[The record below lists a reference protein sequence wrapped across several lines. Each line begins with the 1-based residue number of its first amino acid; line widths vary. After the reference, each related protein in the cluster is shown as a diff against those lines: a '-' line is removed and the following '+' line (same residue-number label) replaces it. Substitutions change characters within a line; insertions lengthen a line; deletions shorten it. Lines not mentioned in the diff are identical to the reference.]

1 MRKTSILYMIMT
13 VEQRVESLVALGNL
27 LQDVD
32 RPEIAAVIQNAYIE
46 NAWFTPENIRQSLL
60 AIANYYL
67 AESDVLSLVHKY
79 HLSDNIIP
87 KNVGMVL
94 AGNIPLVGF
103 HDIICCFLAG
113 HNAIIKLSD
122 KDKVLIPF
130 VLGELTRLYPKAAL
144 YFEYVD
150 KLADFDAVIVTGSD
164 NTARHFEY
172 YFRNHPHIIRYNRN
186 AVAVLNGDED
196 SDILNIL
203 GGDIFTYFGLGCRN
217 VSKIYLPQG
226 YSVEKLFVAFDSF
239 GSIIHHNKYKNN
251 YDYNIALFLLNRE
264 LFLHNDFFILR
275 ESNEIASRIGVIHY
289 EFYQDRDE
297 LTKRIQ
303 SEINKVQCIVS
314 NTSIGQLDIIP
325 IGQPQYPTLDTFAD
339 GIDTMQFLLS
349 IS

>member
-1 MRKTSILYMIMT
+1 MT
-13 VEQRVESLVALGNL
+13 VEQRIESLVALGNL

-32 RPEIAAVIQNAYIE
+32 RPEMVTVIQNAYIE
-46 NAWFTPENIRQSLL
+46 NAWFTPENIRQSLI

-67 AESDVLSLVHKY
+67 TEPDITSLVKRY
-79 HLSDNIIP
+79 HLNDNIKP

-103 HDIICCFLAG
+103 HDIICCFLTG

-130 VLGELTRLYPKAAL
+130 VLSELTRLYPMATS
-144 YFEYVD
+144 YFTFVD
-150 KLADFDAVIVTGSD
+150 KLSDFDAVIVTGSD

-196 SDILNIL
+196 DQTLSIL
-203 GGDIFTYFGLGCRN
+203 GGDIFAYFGLGCRN
-217 VSKIYLPQG
+217 VSKLYLPQG

-239 GSIIHHNKYKNN
+239 SSIIHHNKYKNN

-264 LFLHNDFFILR
+264 PFLHNDFFILR
-275 ESNEIASRIGVIHY
+275 ESDEIASRIGVIHY

-297 LTKRIQ
+297 LSEKIQ

-314 NTSIGQLDIIP
+314 NNIIGQLDIIP
-325 IGQPQYPTLDTFAD
+325 IGQPQCPTLDTFAD

>member
-1 MRKTSILYMIMT
+1 MT

-27 LQDVD
+27 LHDVD
-32 RPEIAAVIQNAYIE
+32 RPEIATVIQNAYME

-67 AESDVLSLVHKY
+67 KESDISSLVRRY
-79 HLSDNIIP
+79 HINDNIKP

-103 HDIICCFLAG
+103 HDIICCFLTG

-130 VLGELTRLYPKAAL
+130 VLNELIKLYPNAAP
-144 YFEYVD
+144 YFTFVD
-150 KLADFDAVIVTGSD
+150 KLSEFDAVIVTGSD
-164 NTARHFEY
+164 STARHFEY

-186 AVAVLNGDED
+186 AVAVLSGDED
-196 SDILNIL
+196 NDILNIL

-217 VSKIYLPQG
+217 VSKLYLPQG
-226 YSVEKLFVAFDSF
+226 YSVEKLFVALDSF
-239 GSIIHHNKYKNN
+239 SSIIHHNKYKNN
-251 YDYNIALFLLNRE
+251 YDYNIALFLLNKE
-264 LFLHNDFFILR
+264 PFLHNEFFILR
-275 ESNEIASRIGVIHY
+275 ESSEIASRIGVIHY
-289 EFYQDRDE
+289 EFYQNRAE
-297 LTKRIQ
+297 LTEKIQ
-303 SEINKVQCIVS
+303 SEIDKVQCIVS
-314 NTSIGQLDIIP
+314 NTDIGQLDIIP

-339 GIDTMQFLLS
+339 GIDTIQFLLS